1 MKRIAA
7 LVKIF
12 SIYWQANDIRLS
24 LSITPQKIA
33 QIEVAYIIHCNARGC
48 CERATRVGNLRRGH
62 YTQSDFGRHI
72 KKSLRSEKSQPAADQ
87 ETRSAKGF
95 RFAIVAS
102 RWNDSLVSRL
112 LAGALDALAE
122 LSVDENAVEVFRV
135 PGSFEIP
142 LCALKAAES
151 GKFDAVICLGVII
164 RGQTPHFEYIASEVT
179 RGIGEA
185 GIKTGVPLLFG
196 VITAEN
202 VDQAID
208 RAGIKLGNKGFEAAT
223 AAVELVN
230 LYRKAFKKS

>member
-1 MKRIAA
+1 MQPETYQGA
-7 LVKIF
+7 L
-12 SIYWQANDIRLS
+12 
-24 LSITPQKIA
+24 
-33 QIEVAYIIHCNARGC
+33 NAK
-48 CERATRVGNLRRGH
+48 
-62 YTQSDFGRHI
+62 D
-72 KKSLRSEKSQPAADQ
+72 
-87 ETRSAKGF
+87 F

-112 LAGALDALAE
+112 IEGALDALSE
-122 LSVDENAVEVFRV
+122 LSADARAITVFRV
-135 PGSFEIP
+135 PGAFEIP

-164 RGQTPHFEYIASEVT
+164 RGQTPHFEYIAAEVA

-185 GIKTGVPLLFG
+185 GMKTGVPFLFG

-208 RAGIKLGNKGFEAAT
+208 RAGVKLGNKGFETAT

-230 LYRKAFKKS
+230 LYRKAFGK

>member
-1 MKRIAA
+1 MP
-7 LVKIF
+7 L
-12 SIYWQANDIRLS
+12 
-24 LSITPQKIA
+24 
-33 QIEVAYIIHCNARGC
+33 
-48 CERATRVGNLRRGH
+48 
-62 YTQSDFGRHI
+62 
-72 KKSLRSEKSQPAADQ
+72 QP
-87 ETRSAKGF
+87 ETHQGVLNAKGF

-112 LAGALDALAE
+112 IAGALEALAE
-122 LSVDENAVEVFRV
+122 LAADENAVEVFRV

-142 LCALKAAES
+142 LCALKAAAS

-164 RGQTPHFEYIASEVT
+164 RGQTPHFEYIAAEVA

-185 GIKTGVPLLFG
+185 GMKTGVPLLFG

-208 RAGIKLGNKGFEAAT
+208 RAGVKLGNKGFESAT

-230 LYRKAFKKS
+230 LYKEAFEK